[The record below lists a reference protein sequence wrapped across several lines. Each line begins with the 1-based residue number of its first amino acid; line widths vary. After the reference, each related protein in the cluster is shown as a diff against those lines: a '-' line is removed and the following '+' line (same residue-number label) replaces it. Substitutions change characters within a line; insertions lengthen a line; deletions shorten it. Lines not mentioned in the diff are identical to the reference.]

1 MDSIDEHSTDE
12 HSTDEHTTIK
22 LPPEPEARPPRLAK
36 LRSWLRSRK
45 GRVVFPLAT
54 FAIGMI
60 TALLIVLLV
69 FLSLTKDIAAIKAPS
84 SSQGDIVIQVGPKYI
99 TRVVAQDL
107 LAAGLPGTIKNVQ
120 VTLVRGDQM
129 NIDGDEQLPLLPG
142 LQPTAHFTVNLQ
154 PYIHNCQLQ
163 VHILHVD
170 LAGLSVTGFATNF
183 ENQINQQL
191 RTQATSLPQGFKYCQ
206 TGVRTDPT
214 GLFIT
219 YSATPV

>member
-1 MDSIDEHSTDE
+1 MI
-12 HSTDEHTTIK
+12 
-22 LPPEPEARPPRLAK
+22 
-36 LRSWLRSRK
+36 
-45 GRVVFPLAT
+45 FPLVA
-54 FAIGMI
+54 FAFGMI
-60 TALLIVLLV
+60 TALLIFVLV
-69 FLSLTKDIAAIKAPS
+69 FLSLTKDIAPINASS
-84 SSQGDIVIQVGPKYI
+84 SSQGDIVIQVGATDI
-99 TRVVAQDL
+99 THVVAKDL

-129 NIDGDEQLPLLPG
+129 NIDGDDQLALLPG

-191 RTQATSLPQGFKYCQ
+191 RGQATSLPQGFKYCQ